1 MLLLHIKLVKKFKK
15 IKNHHKSPILLKD
28 IEIALVSNKISSG
41 EKKTR
46 STLLVT
52 CIMMIIM
59 I

>member
-41 EKKTR
+41 EKKKLEVLYW
-46 STLLVT
+46 LLV
-52 CIMMIIM
+52 
-59 I
+59 